1 MQLSKLAIEF
11 LLQALSE
18 GANEFKCGYS
28 LEMDGNVLDYVYAL
42 KKISGYNVESHYT
55 L

>member
-1 MQLSKLAIEF
+1 MQLSKLALNF
-11 LLQALSE
+11 LLQAFSE

-28 LEMDGNVLDYVYAL
+28 LEDGWNVLDYVYAL
-42 KKISGYNVESHYT
+42 KNISGYNVESHYT